1 MKFKYLEGVIPPMI
15 VPFDE
20 HGEVDEKALRE
31 FTRFLLR
38 SVDGLFILGTYGCG
52 PLLRVEER
60 KRVAEIVVEEV
71 NGKVPVIV
79 HVGSISTKDAVELAK
94 HAQTIGADAISSVP
108 PFYYHHAEED
118 VFFYFKRLLD
128 AVSIP
133 VYVYNN
139 PKTVGYGVS
148 VNLLKRLADEGVYG
162 VKDSS
167 FDIMVLSDYKRKV
180 NKEGFDVVM
189 GTEALFLPAASL
201 GVRAFIP
208 GLGNAFPELCKELY
222 NVVMSGAPKEKVIEV
237 HNRVMAVRDLMRFAN
252 TTTVGAY
259 TMVNLR
265 GIKMYP
271 REPFRPASDEVKE
284 KIKEALKK
292 MGLL

>member
-1 MKFKYLEGVIPPMI
+1 MKFKRLEGVIPPMI
-15 VPFDE
+15 VPFDQG
-20 HGEVDEKALRE
+20 GEVDEKALRE

-60 KRVAEIVVEEV
+60 KRVAEVVVEEV

-94 HAQTIGADAISSVP
+94 HAQAIGADAISSVP

-148 VNLLKRLADEGVYG
+148 ANLLKRLADEGVYG

-180 NKEGFDVVM
+180 DKEGFDVVI
-189 GTEALFLPAASL
+189 GTEALFLPASSL

-222 NVVMSGAPKEKVIEV
+222 NAVMSGAPKEKVIEI
-237 HNRVMAVRDLMRFAN
+237 HNKVMAVRDLMRLAN

-271 REPFRPASDEVKE
+271 REPFRPASEEVRE

>member
-1 MKFKYLEGVIPPMI
+1 MKFKGLEGVVPPMI

-20 HGEVDEKALRE
+20 WGEINERVLRE
-31 FTRFLLR
+31 FSRFLLS

-60 KRVAEIVVEEV
+60 KKVAEIVVEEV
-71 NGKVPVIV
+71 NGKVPVVV
-79 HVGSISTKDAVELAK
+79 HVGSISTKDALELAK
-94 HAQTIGADAISSVP
+94 HAQAIGADAISSIP

-118 VFFYFKRLLD
+118 VLFYFKRLLD

-148 VNLLKRLADEGVYG
+148 VSLLKKLADEGIYG

-180 NKEGFDVVM
+180 NKEGFDVVV
-189 GTEALFLPAASL
+189 GTEALFVPAASL
-201 GVRAFIP
+201 GVKAFIP

-222 NVVMSGAPKEKVIEV
+222 NAVRLGAPRDKVMEI
-237 HNRVMAVRDLMRFAN
+237 HNKVLAVRDLMRLAN

-265 GIKMYP
+265 GIKAYP
-271 REPFRPASDEVKE
+271 REPFRPAPQEVKE
-284 KIKEALKK
+284 KMREALER

>member
-1 MKFKYLEGVIPPMI
+1 MRFKQLEGVIPPMI
-15 VPFDE
+15 VPFDAY
-20 HGEVDEKALRE
+20 GEVDENALRE

-52 PLLRVEER
+52 PLLRIEER
-60 KRVAEIVVEEV
+60 KRVAEIVVDEV

-94 HAQTIGADAISSVP
+94 HAESIGADAISSVP

-118 VFFYFKRLLD
+118 VFFYFMRLLD

-148 VNLLKRLADEGVYG
+148 VSLLKRLADAGIYG

-167 FDIMVLSDYKRKV
+167 FDIMVLSDYKRKID
-180 NKEGFDVVM
+180 KDGFDVVM
-189 GTEALFLPAASL
+189 GTEALFVPAASL
-201 GVRAFIP
+201 GIKAFIP

-222 NVVMSGAPKEKVIEV
+222 ITVISGAPKEKVIEV
-237 HNRVMAVRDLMRFAN
+237 HNRVMAVRDLMRLAN

-265 GIKMYP
+265 GIRMYP
-271 REPFRPASDEVKE
+271 REPFRPATEEVKE
-284 KIKEALKK
+284 KIREGLKR
-292 MGLL
+292 MRLL